1 MGQYIDFGYVKQ
13 HADFG
18 AVLAHYNIEVTGNG
32 DELRC
37 SCPFHED
44 DRPSLTINHDKSV
57 FNCHAASCGEKG
69 NILDFVAL
77 MEEVSLRNA
86 AQKLAQICKIDLAAP
101 RQSKTRKSKSRAA
114 SKPVAKSKTKK
125 KKKAGEENEPLN
137 FTLKLDPDHPYG
149 KSRSLS
155 PSVISQWEMG
165 HCSRGIMKDRW
176 CAPVHNAGGDV
187 VAYIGRYAASEV
199 PEDTEKYRLPKGFKK
214 DQALFN
220 LHRIAGHTKFVA
232 IVEGVFDVARL
243 HSLEMPAVGLLGTS
257 ISDKQIELLK
267 EAGIKA
273 AVVLLDAGSKKAE
286 RKLVHRLSCE
296 IFVRSVALPDGED
309 PATVSEDFLREKVP
323 LLFSA

>member
-18 AVLAHYNIEVTGNG
+18 AVLAHYKIDTTGSG

-37 SCPFHED
+37 CCPFHSD
-44 DRPSLTINHDKSV
+44 DRPSLTVNNDKLV

-69 NILDFVAL
+69 NILDFVAY
-77 MEEVSLRNA
+77 MEDSDLRPA
-86 AQKLAQICKIDLAAP
+86 AIKLAEICKIDLAAP

-125 KKKAGEENEPLN
+125 KKKAGEENKPLN

-155 PSVISQWEMG
+155 PPVIDQWEMG

-187 VAYIGRYAASEV
+187 VAYIGRYAASEI
-199 PEDTEKYRLPKGFKK
+199 PEDTEKYKLPKGFKK
-214 DQALFN
+214 DQVLFN
-220 LHRIAGHTKFVA
+220 LHRIAGLIKTVV
-232 IVEGVFDVARL
+232 IVEGFLDVARL
-243 HSLEMPAVGLLGTS
+243 HSLKMPAVGLLGSS
-257 ISDKQIELLK
+257 ISDRQIELLK

-273 AVVLLDAGSKKAE
+273 AIVLLDGGSKKAE
-286 RKLVHRLSCE
+286 RKLVHRLSSE
-296 IFVRSVALPDGED
+296 IFVRSAALPDGED
-309 PATVSEDFLREKVP
+309 PATVSEGFLREKVP
-323 LLFSA
+323 VFFSA